1 MLFEGIQKL
10 QKQYLINTTFL
21 IRLSDSYTFVKFIN
35 SLTERIVVSAN
46 VREEEKKLDDDVKEE
61 SSMIRQSSFPT
72 ECSDHPS

>member
-1 MLFEGIQKL
+1 M

-61 SSMIRQSSFPT
+61 SSMIR
-72 ECSDHPS
+72 